1 MRVAYEAGP
10 TGYAVHRQLTT
21 LGIECMVVAPSLIPV
36 RPGDKVKTDR
46 RDALKLARL
55 LRSGDLTPVW
65 VPDEAHEALRNLVR
79 ARADAKADELRA
91 KHRLSKFLLR
101 QGSHPPVG
109 IRNWSL
115 RYFQWLRQL
124 EFEHVADQVV
134 FADYL
139 AEVTAAGERIK
150 RLEGGPAPVRRDE
163 LSQVGADRAPCR
175 PSAASAF

>member
-1 MRVAYEAGP
+1 MAIAEEDGQPPTSYGTIANDPSAIRKLMARLGGPDVQLRVAYEAGP
-10 TGYAVHRQLTT
+10 TGYALHRQLTSMG
-21 LGIECMVVAPSLIPV
+21 LECMVVAPSLMPV

-101 QGSHPPVG
+101 RAAILQLSSATGRCASSSGCGRSSSSTSP
-109 IRNWSL
+109 IRWCL
-115 RYFQWLRQL
+115 PITWP
-124 EFEHVADQVV
+124 
-134 FADYL
+134 
-139 AEVTAAGERIK
+139 K
-150 RLEGGPAPVRRDE
+150 
-163 LSQVGADRAPCR
+163 
-175 PSAASAF
+175 